1 MKTGT
6 DKNLRS
12 ALEMAWDS
20 SGGDGRSG
28 LQRGRRQGPR
38 QRKPDSTRKEKGL
51 LIKIRP
57 KTCFAI

>member
-1 MKTGT
+1 MGFMKTGT

-28 LQRGRRQGPR
+28 LE
-38 QRKPDSTRKEKGL
+38 RKETGT
-51 LIKIRP
+51 
-57 KTCFAI
+57 KTEKARQHKKRKRSAH